1 MAQKTKKKKKKQA
14 TTKDIFGRTMSA
26 VLFVLF
32 LAVVTCA
39 MILLT
44 QQLYRFGYT
53 LFGEQPGTGVE
64 IEVAFEVP
72 EGESAMMTAERL
84 KDKNLIASKTIFMIQ
99 KVLFEKD
106 IIAGTHT
113 LHSNM
118 TTLQVLDELS
128 RPMERLND
136 H

>member
-72 EGESAMMTAERL
+72 EGESAMVTAERL

-106 IIAGTHT
+106 IIAGIHT

>member
-1 MAQKTKKKKKKQA
+1 M
-14 TTKDIFGRTMSA
+14 
-26 VLFVLF
+26 V
-32 LAVVTCA
+32 
-39 MILLT
+39 
-44 QQLYRFGYT
+44 
-53 LFGEQPGTGVE
+53 
-64 IEVAFEVP
+64 
-72 EGESAMMTAERL
+72 TAERL

-106 IIAGTHT
+106 IIAGIHT